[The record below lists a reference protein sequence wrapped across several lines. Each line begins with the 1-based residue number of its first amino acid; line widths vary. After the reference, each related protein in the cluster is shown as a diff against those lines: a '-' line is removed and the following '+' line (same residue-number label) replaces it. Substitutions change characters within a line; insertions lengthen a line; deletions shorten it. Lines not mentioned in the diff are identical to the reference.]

1 MDTNEIKELIKLIE
15 QSAIEEFEMERDG
28 VRIRVRKSLAM
39 VPQAQAPAAAAAPQ
53 QAPAE
58 PQEPAQEE
66 ADDSIHIFTSPIIG
80 TFYRAPKP
88 DADPFVEVND
98 KVKEGTVLCIVEA
111 MKIMNQIEC
120 DVSGVIE
127 KVLVDNGQPVEYG
140 EPLFEIRLT

>member
-28 VRIRVRKSLAM
+28 VRIRVRKSLGMAAQ
-39 VPQAQAPAAAAAPQ
+39 PQSPAPSAAPQAAAPQ
-53 QAPAE
+53 PEEAAE
-58 PQEPAQEE
+58 PEKDE
-66 ADDSIHIFTSPIIG
+66 SIHIFTSPIIG

-88 DADPFVEVND
+88 DADPFVEEND